1 MNEQVA
7 LIYGM
12 ENVRG
17 NGFHKVKLKDPNRYG
32 LLGKGAVLM
41 LTANP
46 NRTAPVLR
54 GAWIMER
61 ILGTPPAVPPKGVPD
76 LAEAAKGKPSTV
88 REQTEMHRRAPA
100 CASCHAVMDP
110 LGFALENFNTVGAYR
125 TVDPQYHLPIDPR
138 ATMPDGTVLAGPADL
153 HKALAAR
160 GDQFAQI
167 ITEKLMTYAVG
178 RAVDYNDMP
187 TVRRIVRDAKA
198 HDYTFESIVM
208 GVVNSDAFRR
218 RAPAAPAPALKTAS
232 TTASIDSTSTGGK

>member
-1 MNEQVA
+1 
-7 LIYGM
+7 
-12 ENVRG
+12 
-17 NGFHKVKLKDPNRYG
+17 
-32 LLGKGAVLM
+32 
-41 LTANP
+41 
-46 NRTAPVLR
+46 
-54 GAWIMER
+54 MER
-61 ILGTPPAVPPKGVPD
+61 ILGTPPASPPPNVPD
-76 LAEAAKGKPSTV
+76 LAEAAKGKAATV
-88 REQTEMHRRAPA
+88 REQTEMHRARPA

-187 TVRRIVRDAKA
+187 TVRRIERDAKA
-198 HDYTFESIVM
+198 QNYTFESIVM